1 MNLKNRI
8 ALVTGAGQSTE
19 YKELIGIGQA
29 SALIL
34 AEAGAFVYV
43 NDVSQKA
50 AAATVSLIRQKGFQ
64 AEEVV
69 ADVSDENQIKH
80 LMDYVKEH
88 HGRLDIL
95 VHCAAIQM
103 PVKLFELTER
113 QWKRVFDVNLFGTFC
128 VCRAAAAI
136 MINQK
141 EQYGNSRGKIVNLT
155 SIHDTHPRED
165 KYDYDASKAGIT
177 SLTRELALTLAP
189 NHINVNAIAPGA
201 IRTPMNKEFL
211 TDPKKQV
218 DAVKKIPWG
227 RLGESEE
234 VARLVLF
241 LSSDESDY
249 LTGCVIP
256 VDGGRSLYNG

>member
-1 MNLKNRI
+1 MSMNLKNRI
-8 ALVTGAGQSTE
+8 ALVTGAGQSMDC
-19 YKELIGIGQA
+19 KEFIGIGQA
-29 SALIL
+29 SALLL

-43 NDVSQKA
+43 NDVRQEA

-64 AEEVV
+64 AEEAV
-69 ADVSDENQIKH
+69 ADVSNEDQIKH
-80 LMDYVKEH
+80 LMDYVKEQ
-88 HGRLDIL
+88 HGRLDVL
-95 VHCAAIQM
+95 VHCAAIQI
-103 PVKLFELTER
+103 PVDLFELTES

-136 MINQK
+136 MIDQ
-141 EQYGNSRGKIVNLT
+141 EERYGNSRGKIVNLT
-155 SIHDTHPRED
+155 SIHDTHPRKG

-177 SLTRELALTLAP
+177 CLTRELALNLAP

-201 IRTPMNKEFL
+201 IRTPMNQEYL
-211 TDPKKQV
+211 TNPQTQV
-218 DAVKKIPWG
+218 DAIKKIPWG

-256 VDGGRSLYNG
+256 VDGGRSLY